1 MCNLLVV
8 DGVNEF
14 DVLVINGVFVVFL
27 LLDIFWNGFVGV
39 VWIGIIDGEYVVN
52 LIRKEMFFSILNL
65 VVVGVFKS

>member
-14 DVLVINGVFVVFL
+14 DVLVINGVFVVLL

-39 VWIGIIDGEYVVN
+39 VWIGMIDGEYVVN